1 MKRTSTR
8 IGDVFVVK
16 LDEDHKKYLQY
27 VATDSSDLGSDVVRA
42 FEKLYLMNENP
53 SLSEIVRGEIQFYAH
68 CVAKWGIKLGF
79 WEKIGNAPFDKVT
92 VWFRDS
98 GDDPQTKVSNNW
110 WVWKINE
117 ERKKVGELKGK
128 YQNAEIGSVI
138 PPDSI
143 VHRMRTGKYDF
154 IYPDFEKK

>member
-1 MKRTSTR
+1 MKRISTR

-16 LDEDHKKYLQY
+16 LDEQHKKYLQY
-27 VATDSSDLGSDVVRA
+27 VANDSSDLGSDVVRA
-42 FEKLYLMNENP
+42 FEKLYAINENP
-53 SLSEIVRGEIQFYAH
+53 SLSEIVRGEVQFYAH
-68 CVAKWGIKLGF
+68 CVSKWGIKLGF
-79 WEKIGNAPFDKVT
+79 WEKIGNASFDQVT

-98 GDDPQTKVSNNW
+98 GDDPQIKVSNNW
-110 WVWKINE
+110 WVWRINE

-128 YQNAEIGSVI
+128 YQHAEIGTVI

-154 IYPDFEKK
+154 VYPDFEKK